1 MKKFFIGIFCIIT
14 LISCSTQ
21 PYSAYN
27 FNYPVNQGNTCFNNM
42 YAGYMYSGD
51 EGMYSSSAEI
61 GPLTA
66 PGGVALEY

>member
-1 MKKFFIGIFCIIT
+1 MKNFFIVLLYIT
-14 LISCSTQ
+14 TLSSCATQ

-27 FNYPVNQGNTCFNNM
+27 FNYPVNQGNTCFNNT
-42 YAGYMYSGD
+42 YARYMYSGD

>member
-1 MKKFFIGIFCIIT
+1 MKK
-14 LISCSTQ
+14 ISIMLLYIAILSSCATQ
-21 PYSAYN
+21 TPAQYN